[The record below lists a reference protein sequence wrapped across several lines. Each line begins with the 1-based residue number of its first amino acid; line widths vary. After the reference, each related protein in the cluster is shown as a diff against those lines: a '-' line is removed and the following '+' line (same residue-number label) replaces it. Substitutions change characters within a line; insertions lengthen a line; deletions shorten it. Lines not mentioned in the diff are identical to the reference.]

1 LDINQIILLTISV
14 IGWIL
19 VLYYFLK
26 KRKMKGVLNILK
38 GLLEDKEKNIKRLE
52 KEINEYKNDSKV
64 LQKEIEK
71 LKELYPEL
79 DNENPNIV
87 EFNSRSRQ
95 IEEEINTKKIF
106 FEKFKGGFFSE
117 KDSLTQFSRNVV
129 YQISLNINNNNTGS
143 FTLVNEQNPE
153 YVRNKDI
160 FLQKDFC
167 EVRYDSYGTRS
178 TIESITPGKV
188 HLEEDKWIVDEK
200 VKIEII

>member
-1 LDINQIILLTISV
+1 
-14 IGWIL
+14 
-19 VLYYFLK
+19 
-26 KRKMKGVLNILK
+26 MKGVWNILK
-38 GLLEDKEKNIKRLE
+38 GLLKDKEKNIKRLE
-52 KEINEYKNDSKV
+52 KEINEYKNDSEV

-79 DNENPNIV
+79 DNDNPNIV
-87 EFNSRSRQ
+87 DFNSRNRQ

-129 YQISLNINNNNTGS
+129 YQISLNINNNTGS

-167 EVRYDSYGTRS
+167 EVRYDSNGTRS